1 MWYDAPGKNTDVVV
15 GTKVVITRNI
25 KGFPFV
31 SKMSDSDK
39 ENVLG
44 MVRQAGSQIG
54 LDFVRTDELDD
65 VARSDIFNKGLV
77 ATSVVNGDDKY
88 GILISKKEGVGVII
102 NSIDHISI
110 VSLVPGDDVYLAY
123 KRAEELAVHF
133 EKSMDIAFS
142 DKYGFLSPRLSTV
155 GTGVRVSVC
164 VALPGI
170 EKTSGALPIL
180 TKRIEKYDW
189 SLNAVANVDGSMR
202 ETSLYTINSLT
213 TLGITEQELID
224 GANRLIADTIK
235 LERSCRKNI
244 CTKKK
249 AIVEDQ
255 FYRAYATLK
264 YLRRVEFSEAMTMI
278 AWLRLGQDYI
288 KHEDIDITWE
298 KINRLTNMVRKN
310 YDDYSRDRKVI
321 NSRPSQRAEL
331 IRSIMKGDIA

>member
-1 MWYDAPGKNTDVVV
+1 MWYDAPGNNTDVVI
-15 GTKVVITRNI
+15 GTKVIITRNI

-39 ENVLG
+39 DNVLG

-54 LDFVRTDELDD
+54 LDFVRADELDD
-65 VARSDIFNKGLV
+65 VARADIFNRGLV
-77 ATSVVNGDDKY
+77 ATAVVNAEDKY
-88 GILISKKEGVGVII
+88 GILISKNDGVGVIV

-110 VSLVPGDDVYLAY
+110 VSMVPGDDVLLAY

-133 EKSMDIAFS
+133 EKTMDIAFS
-142 DKYGFLSPRLSTV
+142 DKYGFLSPRVSTV
-155 GTGVRVSVC
+155 GTGVRVQVC

-180 TKRIEKYDW
+180 SKRIEKNDW
-189 SLNAVANVDGSMR
+189 SINPVANIDGTMR
-202 ETSLYTINSLT
+202 ETSIYTVNSIT

-224 GANRLIADTIK
+224 GANRIIADIIK

-244 CTKKK
+244 CAKKK

-264 YLRRVEFSEAMTMI
+264 YLRRVEFSEAMTLI
-278 AWLRLGQDYI
+278 SWLRLGQDYI

-298 KINRLTNMVRKN
+298 KINKLTNKVRKN

-331 IRSIMKGDIA
+331 IRSIMKGEEA

>member
-1 MWYDAPGKNTDVVV
+1 MWYDTPGKNTDVVI
-15 GTKVVITRNI
+15 GTKVIITRNI

-31 SKMSDSDK
+31 TKMSDSDK

-54 LDFVRTDELDD
+54 LDFIRADELDD
-65 VARSDIFNKGLV
+65 VAKADIFNQGLV
-77 ATSVVNGDDKY
+77 GIPVVNGEDKY
-88 GILISKKEGVGVII
+88 GILISKTEGVGVIV

-110 VSLVPGDDVYLAY
+110 VSIVPGDDVHLAY

-133 EKSMDIAFS
+133 EKTMDIAFS

-155 GTGVRVSVC
+155 GTGLRVAVC

-170 EKTSGALPIL
+170 EKTANALPIL
-180 TKRIEKYDW
+180 SKRIEKNDW
-189 SLNAVANVDGSMR
+189 NLSAVANIDGNMR
-202 ETSLYTINSLT
+202 EAGHYTVNNLS
-213 TLGITEQELID
+213 TLGITEQELLD
-224 GANRLIADTIK
+224 SATRLIADIVK

-255 FYRAYATLK
+255 FYRSYATLK
-264 YLRRVEFSEAMTMI
+264 YLRRVDYSEAMTLI
-278 AWLRLGQDYI
+278 SWLRLGQDYI
-288 KHEDIDITWE
+288 KHDDIDITWA
-298 KINRLTNMVRKN
+298 KINKLTNKVRKN
-310 YDDYSRDRKVI
+310 YDDYSRDRKTV

-331 IRSIMKGDIA
+331 IRSIMKGE